1 MQTLARSFARVPRPV
16 TGLAAALGVMSL
28 LLAIGAAIN
37 PQWIES
43 TVGLSPDGGSGQ
55 AEWELV
61 GVFAIAA
68 VVLLTAALLAH
79 RARRLAPA

>member
-1 MQTLARSFARVPRPV
+1 
-16 TGLAAALGVMSL
+16 MSL

-55 AEWELV
+55 AEWGLV

-68 VVLLTAALLAH
+68 VVLLTFAVLAH
-79 RARRLAPA
+79 RAGRIAPA